1 MRKFRFVPRIM
12 LLLVAAMFFSVACAQ
27 ESPPPEEEEGGSPE
41 ESSMTEPSMMEDSTM
56 DETTMMGGSEETTGS
71 AMDAAAGSGETVDLQ
86 ILGIND
92 FEGNLEPAE
101 DDDGNEVG
109 GAAYL
114 ASALDER
121 ASENEEGTIRVHV
134 GDLVGASPLISSYF
148 HDEPTIAATNL
159 MDFDVATLG
168 NHEFDEGGDEML
180 RLLDGGQRDD
190 GMEIKNGENTSDPD
204 FEGAQY
210 PYVSANVAYADSG
223 ELVLPPYEV
232 IEREGVEIGFIGVV
246 TEGTPDVVTPDAV
259 EPFEFLDISDSVNE
273 YAEELQNEGV
283 ETIVVLAHEGNE
295 NEDFDPPMGNIVDEV
310 EEMDDSVDAVVAG
323 NTEFTIDE
331 EINGIYVVQAAGKS
345 ADYAVTDLTVDTG
358 SGDVVEAGGEV
369 VAFDNGELEPDEEV
383 QALVEESQAQIDPI
397 ASEQIGE
404 AAETITDEANAAGE
418 SPIGQL
424 IADAQRDFAEAD
436 FAFMNPG
443 GIRAEIPEGE
453 VTYEDLFTVQPFS
466 NQLVRLEMTGEQIQ
480 TLLEQQFELDVPTIL
495 QISGLTYS
503 YDESAPEGERVG
515 EITIEGGGELD
526 PSATYTVALN
536 SFLVTGGDGFT
547 TFTEGENPETLGSDL
562 DALVEYVGNLEQ
574 PFSPPEDNERI
585 TTGG

>member
-1 MRKFRFVPRIM
+1 MSGSRVFMRV
-12 LLLVAAMFFSVACAQ
+12 LALVFASVFMAAACGQ
-27 ESPPPEEEEGGSPE
+27 ESAPPEEEEGGSSE
-41 ESSMTEPSMMEDSTM
+41 ESSMMEESAMEP
-56 DETTMMGGSEETTGS
+56 TMMEETTTEETTS
-71 AMDAAAGSGETVDLQ
+71 SSMDAAAGSGETVDIQ

-92 FEGNLEPAE
+92 FEGNLETAE
-101 DDDGNEVG
+101 DDDGDEVG

-121 ASENEEGTIRVHV
+121 ADENAEGTIRVHV

-148 HDEPTIAATNL
+148 HDEPTIGVTNL

-168 NHEFDEGGDEML
+168 NHEFDEGGDEMF
-180 RLLDGGQRDD
+180 RLLEGGHRDD

-204 FEGAQY
+204 FEGANY

-232 IEREGVEIGFIGVV
+232 IERDGVEIGFIGVV
-246 TEGTPDVVTPDAV
+246 TEAAPEVVTPDAV
-259 EPFEFLDISDSVNE
+259 APFEFLDISDSVNE
-273 YAEELQNEGV
+273 AAEELQNEGV

-295 NEDFDPPMGNIVDEV
+295 NEDVDPPEGNIVEEV
-310 EEMDDSVDAVVAG
+310 EQMDDSVDAVVAG

-331 EINGIYVVQAAGKS
+331 EIGGKYVVQAAGTS
-345 ADYAVTDLTVDTG
+345 TDYAVADLEVDTG

-383 QALVEESQAQIDPI
+383 QALVEESQAEIAPI
-397 ASEQIGE
+397 AETNIGE
-404 AAETITDEANAAGE
+404 ASETISDESNEAGE
-418 SPIGQL
+418 SPIGDL

-443 GIRAEIPEGE
+443 GIRAEIPSGE

-480 TLLEQQFELDVPTIL
+480 TLLEQQFELEVPTVL

-503 YDESAPEGERVG
+503 YDENAPEGERVG
-515 EITIEGGGELD
+515 EIAIDGGGELD

-547 TFTEGENPETLGSDL
+547 TFTEGENSETLGSDL
-562 DALVEYVGNLEQ
+562 DALVEYVENLEQ
-574 PFSPPEDNERI
+574 PFTAPEDEGRI
-585 TTGG
+585 TAEG

>member
-1 MRKFRFVPRIM
+1 MR
-12 LLLVAAMFFSVACAQ
+12 LLALLFASLLMAAACGQ
-27 ESPPPEEEEGGSPE
+27 ENAPTEEESGSSE
-41 ESSMTEPSMMEDSTM
+41 ESSMM
-56 DETTMMGGSEETTGS
+56 EETTS
-71 AMDAAAGSGETVDLQ
+71 SSMDAASSGEAVDIQ
-86 ILGIND
+86 IVGIND
-92 FEGNLEPAE
+92 FEGNLETAE
-101 DDDGNEVG
+101 NDDGEMVG
-109 GAAYL
+109 GAAFL

-121 ASENEEGTIRVHV
+121 ADENPEGTIRVHV
-134 GDLVGASPLISSYF
+134 GDIVGASPLISSYF
-148 HDEPTIAATNL
+148 HDEPTIKATNL
-159 MDFDVATLG
+159 MDFDLATLG
-168 NHEFDEGGDEML
+168 NHEFDEGGEEML

-204 FEGAQY
+204 FEGAEY

-232 IEREGVEIGFIGVV
+232 IEREGVEVGFIGVT
-246 TEGTPDVVTPDAV
+246 TEAAPEVVTPDAV
-259 EPFEFLDISDSVNE
+259 APFEFRDISDSVNE

-295 NEDFDPPMGNIVDEV
+295 NEDVEPPEGNIVEEV
-310 EEMDDSVDAVVAG
+310 EQMDDSVDAVVAG

-331 EINGIYVVQAAGKS
+331 EIGGTYVVQAAGKS
-345 ADYAVTDLTVDTG
+345 ADYAVADLQVDSE
-358 SGDVVEAGGEV
+358 SGDAVDVGGEV

-383 QALVEESQAQIDPI
+383 QALVEESQAEIAPI
-397 ASEQIGE
+397 AETRIGE
-404 AAETITDEANAAGE
+404 ASETISDESNEAGE
-418 SPIGQL
+418 SPIGDL
-424 IADAQRDFAEAD
+424 IADAQRDFADAD

-443 GIRAEIPEGE
+443 GIRAEIPDGE

-480 TLLEQQFELDVPTIL
+480 TLLEQQFELEVPTIL

-503 YDESAPEGERVG
+503 FDEGASEGERVG
-515 EITIEGGGELD
+515 EITIDGGGELD
-526 PSATYTVALN
+526 PSATYTVAIN

-562 DALVEYVGNLEQ
+562 DALVEYVENLEQ
-574 PFSPPEDNERI
+574 PFSSPEDDQRI